1 MKKKNLKCTYK
12 RKNTETRRFALK
24 FFLIYLFYWLLF
36 NGQAYASITRTK
48 VYYKLYLNRW
58 QWNLLQNNWLSIKYK
73 QLWFKTCNNSLKELT
88 LRNKSKILW
97 HQNFDLF
104 LHFQRH
110 PRFSIF
116 SSKNDGN
123 IKKNLDKRNQIVV
136 ILKELSEA
144 FDKINHSLLLA
155 KLVAYTYVI
164 DNLSKVNR
172 SFSDWTEI
180 LEGVPQDSIFGSL
193 LFNIFIND
201 IFLFINNSTLCNW
214 LYTPSLKTY
223 IW

>member
-73 QLWFKTCNNSLKELT
+73 QLWFKTCHNSQKELT

-104 LHFQRH
+104 LHFQRD

-180 LEGVPQDSIFGSL
+180 LEGVPQGSIFGSL